1 MNPISRIWVFL
12 FFFISGA
19 TGLIYEVVWTR
30 LLTLVMGN
38 TQYSIATVLT
48 AFMGGLALGS
58 YAGGK
63 VIDRVFNPLA
73 IYALLEGAIG
83 LYCLAIPSFI
93 DWAFPLFKSIYLNSG
108 SSYTEASF
116 YRFLICGSILLI
128 PTTCMGATLPILSKY
143 VSKEPGFI
151 GRDVGTLYSINTFGA
166 VFGAATS
173 AYVFLRLLG
182 LSATIQLAAG
192 FNIGIA
198 IIIFLIFRPGWNRP
212 AQGRSEPAQGRSE
225 YADNATRSA
234 GGDVN
239 HAKTADSSQSI
250 GLSPPGRG
258 WKDRFILLAFGISG
272 FCALV
277 YQLTWNRILSLLLG
291 SSVYAFSLIL
301 SIFILGLAFGTVC
314 FSRWVARMKDLLK
327 VFGLL
332 QIGIGVSALAAL
344 PFFEEIPFVNRWVY
358 QNWNIDF
365 SSVQLSNLLIIF
377 SLLFV
382 PTFCM
387 GAQFP
392 VVVKLL
398 TRGLSRLGSDVGRV
412 YASNTVG
419 TIFGS
424 FAGGFFMIPVLGI
437 QNSVLTAVFIN
448 VLLAGGL
455 LSLSRSFTTSMKL
468 YGLPAVFL
476 VCLWGAYSM
485 NAWDKAVISS
495 GSFMPYRIKDLH
507 EAEAGNN
514 KILFYKEGTHTT
526 VTTELAVSGN
536 IFLRV
541 NGKTDASLALDMR
554 TQLLSGYLPMF
565 FQKDP
570 QSVLV
575 IGQGSGITLGAVEQ
589 FPAAKAIDLVEISP
603 AVIEGSRF
611 FGPFNH
617 HALDDDRLTL
627 ILEDGRNHVAL
638 SDKKYDVIISEPSNP
653 WISGVGALF
662 TLDFFQLLRNRL
674 TDDGLACIWVHTN
687 MSPQSFKSITRSFS
701 TVFPH
706 VTMWESIVGDDYLL
720 IGSSKE
726 YGLPYEKVD
735 NLLKEKSIRQDLK
748 RIGIHSVRDL
758 FSLMIMSRDQI
769 LRFSDEAPLHTDDN
783 SLLEFNAPKYIYKDD
798 RDVLVRQ
805 LTPYTHADPSF
816 IKINTADAD
825 MRARILAKFSNV
837 ERSESQVAEIKR
849 HARIDQLLD
858 QAREAFNS
866 GDYLRALGYYGEI
879 LKLDPENV
887 MTYLNQGN
895 VLKALKR
902 YDEAET
908 AYRKT
913 LALNPYYVFGSVALA
928 KLYLSTGR
936 PARAEEVLEKVLEW
950 YAGDSEVRVY
960 QGLAYEFQ
968 KKSQLAIKEFEK
980 ALKLDPGYAPAH
992 YYLGIQYQKI
1002 DPAKSKKHL
1011 RAYLSGSNTENANQ
1025 KMIATAKKILKKL

>member
-1 MNPISRIWVFL
+1 M
-12 FFFISGA
+12 
-19 TGLIYEVVWTR
+19 
-30 LLTLVMGN
+30 LTLVMGN
-38 TQYSIATVLT
+38 THYSIATVLT

-63 VIDRVFNPLA
+63 IIDRFFNPLA
-73 IYALLEGAIG
+73 LYALLEGAIG
-83 LYCLAIPSFI
+83 FYCLAIPGII
-93 DWAFPLFKSIYLNSG
+93 DWAFLLFKSIYLNSG

-128 PTTCMGATLPILSKY
+128 PTTFMGATLPILSKF
-143 VSKEPGFI
+143 VSSEPGLI
-151 GRDVGTLYSINTFGA
+151 GRDVGTLYAVNTFGA

-173 AYVFLRLLG
+173 AYVFMRLLG
-182 LSATIQLAAG
+182 LSSTIQLAAG
-192 FNIGIA
+192 LNIGIA
-198 IIIFLIFRPGWNRP
+198 MIIFLVFRPGWNRT
-212 AQGRSEPAQGRSE
+212 AQSLNESSQGRNEPA
-225 YADNATRSA
+225 DNKTR
-234 GGDVN
+234 VM
-239 HAKTADSSQSI
+239 
-250 GLSPPGRG
+250 L
-258 WKDRFILLAFGISG
+258 WEERFLLLAFGVSG

-301 SIFILGLAFGTVC
+301 SLFILGLALGTVC
-314 FSRWVARMKDLLK
+314 FARLVTRMKDLVK

-332 QIGIGVSALAAL
+332 QIGIGISALVAL
-344 PFFEEIPFVNRWVY
+344 PFFGEIPFINRWVY
-358 QNWNIDF
+358 QNWDIDF
-365 SSVQLSNLLIIF
+365 SAVQFSNLLIIF
-377 SLLFV
+377 SLLFF
-382 PTFCM
+382 PTFFM

-398 TRGLSRLGSDVGRV
+398 TRGMSNLGSDVGRV

-419 TIFGS
+419 TIVGS
-424 FAGGFFMIPVLGI
+424 FVGGFFMIPILGI

-448 VLLAGGL
+448 ILLAGGL
-455 LSLSRSFTTSMKL
+455 LSLSKSLTAPMKL
-468 YGLPAVFL
+468 YGLPL
-476 VCLWGAYSM
+476 VLLACLWGGISM

-495 GSFMPYRIKDLH
+495 GSFMPYRIKDLK
-507 EAEAGNN
+507 EAEN
-514 KILFYKEGTHTT
+514 KTNRILFYKEGTHTT

-565 FQKDP
+565 FQKNP
-570 QSVLV
+570 ESVLV

-589 FPAAKAIDLVEISP
+589 FPAVKDIDLVEISTT
-603 AVIEGSRF
+603 VIEGSRF

-617 HALDDDRLTL
+617 HALDDDRLTV

-662 TLDFFQLLRNRL
+662 TVDFFRLLKDRL
-674 TDDGLACIWVHTN
+674 TEKGVVCIWVHTN
-687 MSPQSFKSITRSFS
+687 MSPENFKSITKSFS
-701 TVFPH
+701 TIFPH

-726 YGLPYEKVD
+726 YGLPYERVD
-735 NLLKEKSIRQDLK
+735 DLLKKDTIGKDLS

-769 LRFSDEAPLHTDDN
+769 LRFSGEAPIHTDDN

-805 LTPYTHADPSF
+805 LTPFIQVDPSF
-816 IKINTADAD
+816 IKISTGSADE
-825 MRARILAKFSNV
+825 RSKIFKKFSAV

-858 QAREAFNS
+858 QAMEAFDS
-866 GDYLRALGYYGEI
+866 GDYLRALESYGAI
-879 LKLDPENV
+879 LKLDPEHV
-887 MTYLNQGN
+887 MTHLNQGN
-895 VLKALKR
+895 VLQALKR

-908 AYRKT
+908 VYRKT
-913 LALNPYYVFGSVALA
+913 LSLNPYYVFGSVALA
-928 KLYLSTGR
+928 KLYLSTER
-936 PARAEEVLEKVLEW
+936 PAEAREVLEKVLEW
-950 YAGDSEVRVY
+950 YIGDSEVRVY
-960 QGLAYEFQ
+960 LGLAHGFQ
-968 KKSQLAIKEFEK
+968 NNPQNAIKEYEI
-980 ALKLDPGYAPAH
+980 ALKLDADYAPAH

-1002 DPAKSKKHL
+1002 DRAKSKKHL
-1011 RAYLSGSNTENANQ
+1011 QAYLSSSDSESANPR
-1025 KMIATAKKILKKL
+1025 MIATAKKILKKL

>member
-1 MNPISRIWVFL
+1 LNPLSRIWVFL

-38 TQYSIATVLT
+38 THYSIATVLT

-58 YAGGK
+58 YVGGK
-63 VIDRVFNPLA
+63 VIDRFFNPLA
-73 IYALLEGAIG
+73 LYALLEAAIG
-83 LYCLAIPSFI
+83 FYCLAIPGII
-93 DWAFPLFKSIYLNSG
+93 DSAFPLFKSIYLNSG

-116 YRFLICGSILLI
+116 YRFLICGTILLI
-128 PTTCMGATLPILSKY
+128 PTTFMGATLPILSKF
-143 VSKEPGFI
+143 VSGEPGLI
-151 GRDVGTLYSINTFGA
+151 GRDVGTLYAVNTFGA

-173 AYVFLRLLG
+173 AYLFMRLLG

-192 FNIGIA
+192 LNIGIA
-198 IIIFLIFRPGWNRP
+198 VIIFLVFRPGWSRP
-212 AQGRSEPAQGRSE
+212 AQ
-225 YADNATRSA
+225 
-234 GGDVN
+234 
-239 HAKTADSSQSI
+239 
-250 GLSPPGRG
+250 PGQDPHPG
-258 WKDRFILLAFGISG
+258 EGKASWSMSLQERFILLAFGVSG

-301 SIFILGLAFGTVC
+301 SIFILGLALGTV
-314 FSRWVARMKDLLK
+314 FFARMVTRMQDLVK

-332 QIGIGVSALAAL
+332 QIGIGISALVAL
-344 PFFEEIPFVNRWVY
+344 PFFGEIPFVNRWVY
-358 QNWNIDF
+358 QNWDIDF
-365 SSVQLSNLLIIF
+365 SAVQLSNLLIIF
-377 SLLFV
+377 SLLFF
-382 PTFCM
+382 PTFFM
-387 GAQFP
+387 GGQFP

-398 TRGLSRLGSDVGRV
+398 TRNLSNLGSDVGRV

-419 TIFGS
+419 TIVGS
-424 FAGGFFMIPVLGI
+424 FVGGFFMIPILGI
-437 QNSVLTAVFIN
+437 QNSILTAVFIN
-448 VLLAGGL
+448 ILLSVGL
-455 LSLSRSFTTSMKL
+455 LSLTKNLPTWMKF
-468 YGLPAVFL
+468 YGLPLILLA
-476 VCLWGAYSM
+476 CLFGGYSM
-485 NAWDKAVISS
+485 SAWDKAVISS
-495 GSFMPYRIKDLH
+495 GSFMPYRIKDLK
-507 EAEAGNN
+507 EAEAKTNR
-514 KILFYKEGTHTT
+514 ILFYKEGTHTT

-565 FQKDP
+565 FQSNP
-570 QSVLV
+570 ESVLV

-589 FPAAKAIDLVEISP
+589 FPAVKEIDLVEISP
-603 AVIEGSRF
+603 TVIEGSQF

-617 HALDDDRLTL
+617 QALDDDRLTT

-662 TLDFFQLLRNRL
+662 TVDFFHLLKDRL
-674 TDDGLACIWVHTN
+674 SEKGVACIWVHTN
-687 MSPQSFKSITRSFS
+687 MSPDSFKSITRSFS

-720 IGSSKE
+720 IGSAEE
-726 YGLPYEKVD
+726 YGLPYENVG
-735 NLLKEKSIRQDLK
+735 NLLKQDSIGQDLK

-769 LRFSDEAPLHTDDN
+769 LRFSGEAPIHTDDN

-805 LTPYTHADPSF
+805 LTPYIKADPSF
-816 IKINTADAD
+816 IKVGTTSADE
-825 MRARILAKFSNV
+825 RSSILKMFASV
-837 ERSESQVAEIKR
+837 DRSESQVAEIKR

-858 QAREAFNS
+858 QAMTAFNS
-866 GDYLRALGYYGEI
+866 GDYLRALGHYAEI
-879 LKLDPENV
+879 LKLDPEHV

-895 VLKALKR
+895 VLKALER

-908 AYRKT
+908 AYQKT
-913 LALNPYYVFGSVALA
+913 LAVNPYYVFGSVALA
-928 KLYLSTGR
+928 KLYLSTQR
-936 PARAEEVLEKVLEW
+936 PAKAEEVLEKALEW
-950 YAGDSEVRVY
+950 YVGDSEVRVY
-960 QGLAYEFQ
+960 LGLAHGFQNNSQSAIREYET
-968 KKSQLAIKEFEK
+968 
-980 ALKLDPGYAPAH
+980 ALKLDSDYAPAH
-992 YYLGIQYQKI
+992 YYLGVQYQKI

-1011 RAYLSGSNTENANQ
+1011 RAYLSDSGSESANPR
-1025 KMIATAKKILKKL
+1025 MIETAKKILKKL

>member
-1 MNPISRIWVFL
+1 
-12 FFFISGA
+12 
-19 TGLIYEVVWTR
+19 
-30 LLTLVMGN
+30 MGN
-38 TQYSIATVLT
+38 THYSIATVLT

-63 VIDRVFNPLA
+63 VIDRFFNPLA
-73 IYALLEGAIG
+73 LYALLEGAIG
-83 LYCLAIPSFI
+83 FYCLAIPGLI

-128 PTTCMGATLPILSKY
+128 PTTFMGATLPILSKF
-143 VSKEPGFI
+143 VSGEPGFI
-151 GRDVGTLYSINTFGA
+151 GRDVGTLYAVNTFGA
-166 VFGAATS
+166 VFGAAAS
-173 AYVFLRLLG
+173 AAIFMRLLG

-192 FNIGIA
+192 LNIGIA
-198 IIIFLIFRPGWNRP
+198 VIIFLVFRPGWRRQALDGN
-212 AQGRSEPAQGRSE
+212 EF
-225 YADNATRSA
+225 ADNAA
-234 GGDVN
+234 LAADEDVA
-239 HAKTADSSQSI
+239 HAKTSDSRQSRDPS
-250 GLSPPGRG
+250 LNRG
-258 WKDRFILLAFGISG
+258 AESGVWKDRFLLFAFGVSG

-277 YQLTWNRILSLLLG
+277 YQLSWNRILSLLLG

-301 SIFILGLAFGTVC
+301 SIFILGLALGTVC
-314 FSRWVARMKDLLK
+314 FSRFVTRMRDLVK

-332 QIGIGVSALAAL
+332 QIGIGISALAVL
-344 PFFEEIPFVNRWVY
+344 PFFGKIPFINRWVY

-365 SSVQLSNLLIIF
+365 ATVQISNLLIIF
-377 SLLFV
+377 SLLFL
-382 PTFCM
+382 PTFFM

-398 TRGLSRLGSDVGRV
+398 TRGLEKLGSDVGRV

-419 TIFGS
+419 TIVGS
-424 FAGGFFMIPVLGI
+424 FAGGFLMIPVLGI
-437 QNSVLTAVFIN
+437 QNSILTAVFVNI
-448 VLLAGGL
+448 LLAVGL
-455 LSLSRSFTTSMKL
+455 LSMSKSLTNPMKY
-468 YGLPAVFL
+468 YGLPLILL
-476 VCLWGAYSM
+476 VCLLGGVSM

-495 GSFMPYRIKDLH
+495 GSFMPYRIKDLR
-507 EAEAGNN
+507 EAETKTN
-514 KILFYKEGTHTT
+514 KILFYREGMHTT

-565 FQKDP
+565 FQEDP
-570 QSVLV
+570 ESVLV

-589 FPAAKAIDLVEISP
+589 FPAVKEIDLVEISP
-603 AVIEGSRF
+603 TVVEGSRF

-617 HALDDDRLTL
+617 QALDDDRLTT

-638 SDKKYDVIISEPSNP
+638 TDKKYDVIISEPSNP

-662 TLDFFQLLRNRL
+662 TVDFFHLLKDRL
-674 TDDGLACIWVHTN
+674 TEKGVACIWVHTN
-687 MSPQSFKSITRSFS
+687 MSPESFKSITRSFS

-720 IGSSKE
+720 IGSSNE
-726 YGLPYEKVD
+726 YGLPYERVND
-735 NLLKEKSIRQDLK
+735 LLKKDSIGRDLK
-748 RIGIHSVRDL
+748 RIGVHSVRDL

-769 LRFSDEAPLHTDDN
+769 LRFSGEAPIHTDDN

-805 LTPYTHADPSF
+805 LTPYIKADPSF
-816 IKINTADAD
+816 IKISTAGAD
-825 MRARILAKFSNV
+825 LRPGILAEFSGV

-849 HARIDQLLD
+849 HARIDRLLD
-858 QAREAFNS
+858 QAMSAFNS
-866 GDYLRALGYYGEI
+866 GDYLRALGHYEEI
-879 LKLDPENV
+879 LKLDPEHV

-913 LALNPYYVFGSVALA
+913 LAINPYYVFGSVALA
-928 KLYLSTGR
+928 KLYLSTKR
-936 PARAEEVLEKVLEW
+936 PAGAEEVLSEVLEW
-950 YAGDSEVRVY
+950 YRGDSEIRVHL
-960 QGLAYEFQ
+960 GLAYGFQ
-968 KKSQLAIKEFEK
+968 DNSSRAIAEYET
-980 ALKLDPGYAPAH
+980 ALKLDADHAPAH

-1002 DPAKSKKHL
+1002 DSAKARKHL
-1011 RAYLSGSNTENANQ
+1011 RAYLSISDNDTGNPR
-1025 KMIATAKKILKKL
+1025 MVATAKKILKKL

>member
-1 MNPISRIWVFL
+1 VNPISRIWVFL
-12 FFFISGA
+12 LFFISGA

-38 TQYSIATVLT
+38 THYSIATVLT

-63 VIDRVFNPLA
+63 VIDRFFNPLA
-73 IYALLEGAIG
+73 LYALLEGAIG
-83 LYCLAIPSFI
+83 FYCLAIPGII

-108 SSYTEASF
+108 SSYAEASF

-128 PTTCMGATLPILSKY
+128 PTTFMGATLPILSKF
-143 VSKEPGFI
+143 VSSEPGLI
-151 GRDVGTLYSINTFGA
+151 GRDVGTLYAVNTFGA

-173 AYVFLRLLG
+173 AYVFMRLLG

-192 FNIGIA
+192 LNIGIA
-198 IIIFLIFRPGWNRP
+198 VVIFLVFRPGWNRT
-212 AQGRSEPAQGRSE
+212 AQSLNESSEGLSE
-225 YADNATRSA
+225 LADNTTRAVSM
-234 GGDVN
+234 
-239 HAKTADSSQSI
+239 S
-250 GLSPPGRG
+250 
-258 WKDRFILLAFGISG
+258 WEERFLLLAFGVSG

-301 SIFILGLAFGTVC
+301 SLFILGLALGTVC
-314 FSRWVARMKDLLK
+314 FARLVTRMKDLVK

-332 QIGIGVSALAAL
+332 QIGIGISALAAL
-344 PFFEEIPFVNRWVY
+344 PFFGEIPFINRWVY
-358 QNWNIDF
+358 QNWDIDF
-365 SSVQLSNLLIIF
+365 SAVQLSNLLIIF
-377 SLLFV
+377 SLLFF
-382 PTFCM
+382 PTFFM

-398 TRGLSRLGSDVGRV
+398 TRGMSNLGNDVGRV

-419 TIFGS
+419 TIVGS
-424 FAGGFFMIPVLGI
+424 FIGGFFMIPILGI

-448 VLLAGGL
+448 ILLAGGL
-455 LSLSRSFTTSMKL
+455 LSLSKSLTPSMKF
-468 YGLPAVFL
+468 YGLPL
-476 VCLWGAYSM
+476 VLMACLWGGVSM

-495 GSFMPYRIKDLH
+495 GSFMPYRIKDLK
-507 EAEAGNN
+507 EAENRTN
-514 KILFYKEGTHTT
+514 RILFYKEGTHTT

-565 FQKDP
+565 FQKSP

-589 FPAAKAIDLVEISP
+589 FPAVKDIDLVEIST

-617 HALDDDRLTL
+617 HALDDDRLTT

-662 TLDFFQLLRNRL
+662 TVEFFRLLKDRL
-674 TDDGLACIWVHTN
+674 TETGVACIWVHTN
-687 MSPQSFKSITRSFS
+687 MSPESFKSITRSFS
-701 TVFPH
+701 TIFPH

-726 YGLPYEKVD
+726 YGLPYERVD
-735 NLLKEKSIRQDLK
+735 DLLKKDSIGKDLS

-769 LRFSDEAPLHTDDN
+769 LRFSGEAPIHTDDN

-805 LTPYTHADPSF
+805 LTPYIKTDSSF
-816 IKINTADAD
+816 IKISSGSADV
-825 MRARILAKFSNV
+825 RSQILKNFSAV

-858 QAREAFNS
+858 QAMQAFDS
-866 GDYLRALGYYGEI
+866 GDYLRALGSYGAI
-879 LKLDPENV
+879 LKLDPEHV

-895 VLKALKR
+895 VLQTLKR
-902 YDEAET
+902 FDEAET
-908 AYRKT
+908 VYRKT
-913 LALNPYYVFGSVALA
+913 LSLNPYYVFGSVALA
-928 KLYLSTGR
+928 RLYLSTER
-936 PARAEEVLEKVLEW
+936 PAEAEKVLEKVLEW
-950 YAGDSEVRVY
+950 YIGDSEVRVY
-960 QGLAYEFQ
+960 LGLAHGLQKNPQRAIEEYE
-968 KKSQLAIKEFEK
+968 I
-980 ALKLDPGYAPAH
+980 ALKLDADYAPAH

-1002 DPAKSKKHL
+1002 DPVRSKKHL
-1011 RAYLSGSNTENANQ
+1011 QAYLSRSDSTRANPR
-1025 KMIATAKKILKKL
+1025 MIATAKKILKKL

>member
-1 MNPISRIWVFL
+1 MNPISRTWVFL

-38 TQYSIATVLT
+38 THYSIATVLT

-63 VIDRVFNPLA
+63 VIDRFFNPLA
-73 IYALLEGAIG
+73 LYALLEGAIG
-83 LYCLAIPSFI
+83 IYCLAIPSFI
-93 DWAFPLFKSIYLNSG
+93 DWAFPLFKSIYLNSEF
-108 SSYTEASF
+108 SYTAASF

-128 PTTCMGATLPILSKY
+128 PTTFMGATLPILSKF
-143 VSKEPGFI
+143 VSSEPGQI
-151 GRDVGTLYSINTFGA
+151 GRDVGTLYGINTFGA

-173 AYVFLRLLG
+173 AYVFMRLLG

-198 IIIFLIFRPGWNRP
+198 VIIFLLFRPGWSRPP
-212 AQGRSEPAQGRSE
+212 AQGRNE

-234 GGDVN
+234 DVN
-239 HAKTADSSQSI
+239 HAKTADSSQGSDPF
-250 GLSPPGRG
+250 STPGRG
-258 WKDRFILLAFGISG
+258 SMSWKERFILLAFGVSG

-277 YQLTWNRILSLLLG
+277 YQLAWNRILSLLLG

-301 SIFILGLAFGTVC
+301 SIFILGLALGTVC
-314 FSRWVARMKDLLK
+314 FARWVTRMKDLLK
-327 VFGLL
+327 VFGFL
-332 QIGIGVSALAAL
+332 QIGIGCSALAAL
-344 PFFEEIPFVNRWVY
+344 PFFGEIPFVNRWVY
-358 QNWNIDF
+358 QNWDIDF
-365 SSVQLSNLLIIF
+365 ATAQLSNLSIVF
-377 SLLFV
+377 SLLFL
-382 PTFCM
+382 PTFFM

-392 VVVKLL
+392 VVVKLV
-398 TRGLSRLGSDVGRV
+398 TRGLSNLGSDVGRV
-412 YASNTVG
+412 YACNTVG
-419 TIFGS
+419 AIFGS
-424 FAGGFFMIPVLGI
+424 FLGGFFMIPVLGI
-437 QNSVLTAVFIN
+437 QNSIFMVVFIN
-448 VLLAGGL
+448 IILALGL
-455 LSLSRSFTTSMKL
+455 LSLSESLKAPMKL
-468 YGLPAVFL
+468 YGLPLIFL
-476 VCLWGAYSM
+476 ACLWGGYSM

-495 GSFMPYRIKDLH
+495 GSFMPYRIEDLR
-507 EAEAGNN
+507 EAEARTN
-514 KILFYKEGTHTT
+514 KILFYREGTHTT

-589 FPAAKAIDLVEISP
+589 FPAVKDIDLVEISP
-603 AVIEGSRF
+603 TVIEGSRF
-611 FGPFNH
+611 FSPFNH
-617 HALDDDRLTL
+617 QALDDDRLTT
-627 ILEDGRNHVAL
+627 ILEDGRSHVAL

-662 TLDFFQLLRNRL
+662 TLEFFQLLRNRL
-674 TDDGLACIWVHTN
+674 TEQGVACIWVHTN
-687 MSPQSFKSITRSFS
+687 MSPESFKSITRSFS
-701 TVFPH
+701 MVFPH

-720 IGSSKE
+720 IGSPKE
-726 YGLPYEKVD
+726 YGLPYERVE
-735 NLLKEKSIRQDLK
+735 NFLKKDSIGQDLK

-769 LRFSDEAPLHTDDN
+769 LRFSGDAPIHTDDN

-798 RDVLVRQ
+798 RGVLVRQ
-805 LTPYTHADPSF
+805 LTPYIQVDPAF
-816 IKINTADAD
+816 VKINATSADV
-825 MRARILAKFSNV
+825 RSRILATFSSV

-858 QAREAFNS
+858 QAMEAFNS
-866 GDYLRALGYYGEI
+866 GDYLRALGYYREI
-879 LKLDPENV
+879 LKLDPEHV

-895 VLKALKR
+895 VLNALKR
-902 YDEAET
+902 YEEAET

-928 KLYLSTGR
+928 KLYLSTR
-936 PARAEEVLEKVLEW
+936 KPAQAVEVLGKVLEW
-950 YAGDSEVRVY
+950 YGGDSEVRVY
-960 QGLAYEFQ
+960 LGLAYGFQ
-968 KKSQLAIKEFEK
+968 KKNQLAVKEFKK
-980 ALKLDPGYAPAH
+980 ALKLDSGYAPAH

-1011 RAYLSGSNTENANQ
+1011 RAYLSHSDKRGVNQ
-1025 KMIATAKKILKKL
+1025 KMNAKAKKILKKL